1 MKYFGYLF
9 FLSLLTSCASAPT
22 QEDIDNADYGNS
34 VATSKC
40 IMLAKS
46 FISNKLKDPS
56 SAQFNNVNCYRGWE
70 GNVPIAGVKAT
81 YGYRFVG
88 NVNAKNSFGGYTG
101 YTPFSGIVRDDGY
114 GARVIRYCMV
124 SSTDEYGICLSQMV
138 N

>member
-9 FLSLLTSCASAPT
+9 LLSLLTSCASVPT
-22 QEDIDNADYGNS
+22 EADIDNADYGNN
-34 VATSKC
+34 VAKSEC

-56 SAQFNNVNCYRGWE
+56 SAQFNNVDCYKGWE

-101 YTPFSGIVRDDGY
+101 YSPFSGIVRDDGN
-114 GARVIRYCMV
+114 GARVVRYCMV
-124 SSTDEYGICLSQMV
+124 SSTDEYQICYPYMV